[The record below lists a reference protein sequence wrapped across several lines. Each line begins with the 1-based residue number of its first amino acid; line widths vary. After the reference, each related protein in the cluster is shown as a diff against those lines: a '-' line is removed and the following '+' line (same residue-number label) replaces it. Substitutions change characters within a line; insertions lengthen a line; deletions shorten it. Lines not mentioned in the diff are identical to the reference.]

1 MFMIK
6 LKLITGLVLLCIAS
20 VLLTSTTGT
29 NDVAD
34 PYLENVNDDNIVN
47 SSPSIQMYFYIKKY
61 AAEYSIPESYAFSLA
76 YQETRYGGPLDLNY
90 NHKQTS
96 FAGALGPMQI
106 MPATAKLIYGEPVSK
121 STLMSDIDL
130 NVMIS
135 MKLLRR
141 LYDKYNDW
149 GLVFGAYNTGKPCI
163 NGYARNILA
172 NQYVWDKLKEI

>member
-1 MFMIK
+1 MLK
-6 LKLITGLVLLCIAS
+6 LKLITGLTLLCIAS
-20 VLLTSTTGT
+20 IVLISTTSTKS
-29 NDVAD
+29 VVD
-34 PYLENVNDDNIVN
+34 PYLENVSDDNIVN

-61 AAEYSIPESYAFSLA
+61 AAEFAIPEPYAFSLA

-106 MPATAKLIYGEPVSK
+106 MPATAKLIYGHAVPK
-121 STLMSDIDL
+121 MQLMSDINL

-149 GLVFGAYNTGKPCI
+149 GLVFGAYNTGKPCV

-172 NQYVWDKLKEI
+172 HQYVWDEKI

>member
-1 MFMIK
+1 MLK
-6 LKLITGLVLLCIAS
+6 LKLITGLVLLCIVS
-20 VLLTSTTGT
+20 VVLVSTTT
-29 NDVAD
+29 PDSVPD
-34 PYLENVNDDNIVN
+34 PYLENVSDDNVVN

-61 AAEYSIPESYAFSLA
+61 AEKFSIPEPYAFSLA

-90 NHKQTS
+90 NHKQKS
-96 FAGALGPMQI
+96 YAGALGPMQI
-106 MPATAKLIYGEPVSK
+106 MPATAKLIYGESVPK
-121 STLMSDIDL
+121 TKLMSDINL

-149 GLVFGAYNTGKPCI
+149 GLVFGAYNTGRPCV

-172 NQYVWDKLKEI
+172 HQYIWDELKEI